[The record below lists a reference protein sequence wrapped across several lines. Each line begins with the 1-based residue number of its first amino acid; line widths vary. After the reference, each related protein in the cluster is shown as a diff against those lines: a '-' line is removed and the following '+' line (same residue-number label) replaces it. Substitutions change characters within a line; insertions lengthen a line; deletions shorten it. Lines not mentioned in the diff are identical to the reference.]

1 MACLLD
7 NDRIG
12 VVQLGRDGRVLAA
25 NGPALDLL
33 RRGDGFTDRD
43 GALRASAPDDDERL
57 KALLGRALPDLW
69 GATYRHPVLS
79 Y

>member
-7 NDRIG
+7 DDRIG

-33 RRGDGFTDRD
+33 RRGDGLAGRD
-43 GALRASAPDDDERL
+43 GALGASAPDDERL